1 MMGRTAAL
9 TGVVAWTYVVPDVAP
24 DWRAA
29 LFGYPLVML
38 AAYAPD
44 LDHAGSTAGKK
55 VGRLGSKVIRKAM
68 GGHRGG
74 THSAVIVYLAYLA
87 SGWLLYGSR
96 WAASAVAVGWA
107 AHIWTDLLTVHGV
120 RLFWPLGWLCVLGFL
135 WKPLRHLK
143 ILNNKVH
150 IAWFVTGGTGE
161 VIYSALVIITGVI
174 LTVSMAVPYIVPG
187 GIT

>member
-1 MMGRTAAL
+1 MMGRTAVL
-9 TGVVAWTYVVPDVAP
+9 TGEVAWLYAAHNVAP

-29 LFGYPLVML
+29 LFGVPLVAL

-74 THSAVIVYLAYLA
+74 THSAVVVYLAYLA

-96 WAASAVAVGWA
+96 WAASAVAIGWA
-107 AHIWTDLLTVHGV
+107 AHIFTDLLTVQGV
-120 RLFWPLGWLCVLGFL
+120 RLLWPLGWLGYL
-135 WKPLRHLK
+135 WKPLHVLNRK
-143 ILNNKVH
+143 IH
-150 IAWFVTGGTGE
+150 IAWFITGGTGE
-161 VIYSALVIITGVI
+161 VIYSGIVIVTGV
-174 LTVSMAVPYIVPG
+174 LLAVSMAVPYLPG
-187 GIT
+187 GIA

>member
-1 MMGRTAAL
+1 MMGRTAVI
-9 TGVVAWTYVVPDVAP
+9 TGQVVWLYAMPSVAP

-29 LFGYPLVML
+29 LFGFPLVAI
-38 AAYAPD
+38 AAYLPD

-55 VGRLGSKVIRKAM
+55 IGRIGSRIVRKST

-74 THSAVIVYLAYLA
+74 THSLLLIYLAYVA

-96 WAASAVAVGWA
+96 WAATAVAIGWA
-107 AHIWTDLLTVHGV
+107 SHVWTDLLTIHGV
-120 RLFWPLGWLCVLGFL
+120 RLFWPLGWLGLL
-135 WKPLRHLK
+135 WKPLRV
-143 ILNNKVH
+143 LNYKVR

-161 VIYSALVIITGVI
+161 VVYSVLVLVAGALVGA
-174 LTVSMAVPYIVPG
+174 SMLVPYIPG